1 MRALLLFGVLGV
13 SGLWAQSLD
22 PNNPTPLKP
31 GVNVGKVDT
40 QTSVQYWSLTG
51 DKGIVK
57 VSVSFRSV
65 SILGTNIRTPLGIE
79 MYPPKTPDKKFTKT
93 LFSTGEE
100 VEYTIEGPCPGE
112 CTEVLAILPPRA
124 AVNLGGEYKIQAIQ
138 GVRFGEQA
146 KAEPDSI
153 VTHHFRKFGCN
164 DTDPQCAI
172 SFLPNGVIALPGGDR
187 GTWKLFDQDKGIY
200 VLVIGSERQSL
211 KFKPGVG
218 LVAIDGNQLTAYKE
232 VR

>member
-1 MRALLLFGVLGV
+1 GV

-31 GVNVGKVDT
+31 GVNSGHVDT
-40 QTSVQYWSLTG
+40 QTSVHYWSLTG
-51 DKGIVK
+51 EKGIVK

-65 SILGTNIRTPLGIE
+65 SILGANIRTPLGIE
-79 MYPPKTPDKKFTKT
+79 MYPPNAPDKKFTKT
-93 LFSTGEE
+93 LFSTGDE
-100 VEYTIEGPCPGE
+100 VEYTIEGPCAAE

-124 AVNLGGEYKIQAIQ
+124 AVNLGGDYKIQAIQ
-138 GVRFGEQA
+138 GIRFAEAA
-146 KAEPDSI
+146 KTEPDSI

-187 GTWKLFDQDKGIY
+187 GTWKLFDQDRGIY
-200 VLVIGSERQSL
+200 VLVIGNQRQSL

-218 LVAIDGNQLTAYKE
+218 LVSIDGNQLTAYKE